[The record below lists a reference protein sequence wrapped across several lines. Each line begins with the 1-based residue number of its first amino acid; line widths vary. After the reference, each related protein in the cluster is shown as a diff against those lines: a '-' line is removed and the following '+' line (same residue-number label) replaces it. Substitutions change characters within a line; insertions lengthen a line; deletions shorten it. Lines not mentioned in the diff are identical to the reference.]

1 MENEEL
7 KDVVDN
13 SNDVLENNSEEIV
26 QENSEVKIEENK
38 ETSNVEQ
45 AHKKEIE
52 NLNNDEKHLSIP
64 KEKRLGAM
72 KNNKKRKV
80 VVICLAIVLVI
91 VLVIS
96 TYICL
101 NKLNENVYNNVYVL
115 GENVS
120 DFSTSQVKNV
130 LSSKNNIV
138 IEGSIEII
146 QDTETIYTVLKD
158 DINVKVD
165 VASTLNNVMSF
176 GRTGNIFK
184 DTIDIF
190 FANFKKV
197 NIDPVYIY
205 DEEKLDETVKNID
218 LSIKN
223 RLVESKY
230 AVDEQNKKLVITIGK
245 TGNGINAE
253 NEKSKILTEIKKNYT
268 NEKITG
274 KIHLDIST
282 MKNLELNVEEIYN
295 SVKRDP
301 KDAYI
306 DRNSSPIKLVSEVV
320 GLNID
325 SEELAIILND
335 VSNKEEG
342 KVIEI
347 PLEIIEPK
355 VKLEDLDKEL
365 YSEKIVGYTTY
376 FDPAQHARSNNLR
389 IALEYLNGKVI
400 MPGEVFSY
408 NDAIGDTN
416 AAKGYLPAATFKGG
430 TTVNEMGGGIC
441 QTTSTLYNVALM
453 ANLQIVERHQHGLPV
468 GYVQPSRDA
477 TVYSPYLDFKF
488 KNTRSNPIKIVT
500 SFSSSGSLNISLYG
514 IKEKEEY
521 EVELIS
527 QYLGTIP
534 YTTRYIY
541 DENMNEGEQI
551 VVANGVNGYTSQ
563 CFISKK
569 LNGVQVSYELL
580 SKDTYNAQ
588 QKVVRVGTKKVNN
601 IQGS

>member
-1 MENEEL
+1 MDNEE
-7 KDVVDN
+7 KNVIDN
-13 SNDVLENNSEEIV
+13 SNDIIEDKNEEIV
-26 QENSEVKIEENK
+26 QDNIENK
-38 ETSNVEQ
+38 DVEEKENTNIEPVQ
-45 AHKKEIE
+45 EEKKDADE
-52 NLNNDEKHLSIP
+52 NKLTVP
-64 KEKRLGAM
+64 KEKRMGAV
-72 KNNKKRKV
+72 KNNNNRKKFAFV
-80 VVICLAIVLVI
+80 SIAVILIIVLC
-91 VLVIS
+91 IS
-96 TYICL
+96 TYICV
-101 NKLNENVYNNVYVL
+101 NKLNPNVYNNVYVL

-138 IEGSIEII
+138 IEGHLDMI
-146 QDTETIYTVLKD
+146 QDTEKIYTVLQD

-165 VASTLNNVMSF
+165 VASTLNNVMIF

-184 DTIDIF
+184 DTIDIL
-190 FANFKKV
+190 FANFKRV
-197 NIDPVYIY
+197 DIEPVYIY
-205 DEEKLDETVKNID
+205 DESKLDETIKNVD
-218 LSIKN
+218 LSIKD

-230 AVDEQNKKLVITIGK
+230 TIDEQNKKLVITIGK
-245 TGNGINAE
+245 TGNGINL
-253 NEKSKILTEIKKNYT
+253 EKEKNKILNEIEKNYT
-268 NEKITG
+268 NEKSNS
-274 KIHLDIST
+274 KIDLDISK
-282 MKNLELNVEEIYN
+282 MSKLELNVEEIYN
-295 SVKRDP
+295 AVKREP
-301 KDAYI
+301 KNAYI

-320 GLNID
+320 GFNID
-325 SEELAIILND
+325 LEELKRVLCDEA
-335 VSNKEEG
+335 NKEEG

-347 PLEIIEPK
+347 SLEIIEPE

-376 FDPAQHARSNNLR
+376 FDPSQHARSNNLR
-389 IALEYLNGKVI
+389 VALDYLNGKVI

-408 NDAIGDTN
+408 NDAIGDTTYE
-416 AAKGYLPAATFKGG
+416 KGYLAAATFKGG
-430 TTVNEMGGGIC
+430 TTVNELGGGIC
-441 QTTSTLYNVALM
+441 QTTSTLYNVALK
-453 ANLQIVERHQHGLPV
+453 ANLEIIERHQHGLPV
-468 GYVQPSRDA
+468 GYVQPSLDA

-534 YTTRYIY
+534 YTTKYIY
-541 DENMNEGEQI
+541 DANMNEGEQI
-551 VVANGVNGYTSQ
+551 VVSNGVNGYQSQ
-563 CFISKK
+563 SFISKK

-601 IQGS
+601 VQGS

>member
-1 MENEEL
+1 MDNQEKN
-7 KDVVDN
+7 VIDN
-13 SNDVLENNSEEIV
+13 SNDIIEDKNEEIV
-26 QENSEVKIEENK
+26 QNNIENK
-38 ETSNVEQ
+38 DVEEKENTNIEPVQ
-45 AHKKEIE
+45 EAKKDANE
-52 NLNNDEKHLSIP
+52 NKLTVP
-64 KEKRLGAM
+64 KEKRMGAVS
-72 KNNKKRKV
+72 KNNNNRRKFAFV
-80 VVICLAIVLVI
+80 SIAVILIIVLC
-91 VLVIS
+91 IS
-96 TYICL
+96 TYICV
-101 NKLNENVYNNVYVL
+101 NKLNPNVYNNVYVL

-138 IEGSIEII
+138 IEGHLDII
-146 QDTETIYTVLKD
+146 QDTEKIYTVLQD

-165 VASTLNNVMSF
+165 VASTLNNVMIF

-184 DTIDIF
+184 DTIDIL
-190 FANFKKV
+190 FANFKRV
-197 NIDPVYIY
+197 DIEPVYIY
-205 DEEKLDETVKNID
+205 DESKLDETIKNID
-218 LSIKN
+218 LSIKD

-230 AVDEQNKKLVITIGK
+230 TIDEQNKKLVITIGK
-245 TGNGINAE
+245 TGNGINTEKEKNKILNEIEKNYA
-253 NEKSKILTEIKKNYT
+253 NEKSN
-268 NEKITG
+268 G
-274 KIHLDIST
+274 KIDLDISQ
-282 MKNLELNVEEIYN
+282 MAKLELNVEEIYN
-295 SVKRDP
+295 AVKREP
-301 KDAYI
+301 KNAYI

-320 GLNID
+320 GFNID
-325 SEELAIILND
+325 LEELKRVLCDEA
-335 VSNKEEG
+335 NKEEG

-347 PLEIIEPK
+347 SLEIIEPE

-376 FDPAQHARSNNLR
+376 FDPSQHARSNNLR
-389 IALEYLNGKVI
+389 VALDYLNGKVI

-408 NDAIGDTN
+408 NDAIGDTTYE
-416 AAKGYLPAATFKGG
+416 KGYLAAATFKGG
-430 TTVNEMGGGIC
+430 TTVNELGGGIC
-441 QTTSTLYNVALM
+441 QTTSTLYNVALK
-453 ANLQIVERHQHGLPV
+453 ANLEIVERHQHGLPV
-468 GYVQPSRDA
+468 GYVQPSLDA

-534 YTTRYIY
+534 YTTKYIY
-541 DENMNEGEQI
+541 DANMSEGEQI
-551 VVANGVNGYTSQ
+551 VVSNGVNGYQSQ
-563 CFISKK
+563 SFISKK

-601 IQGS
+601 VQGS